1 MDTKL
6 LKQKI
11 LDLAIRG
18 KLVPQDPNDEP
29 ASILLEKI
37 KKEKEKLIKEG
48 KIKKDKKESTI
59 FLGDDKLHYE
69 KLADGTVKNI
79 EEEIPFN
86 IPESWYWCR
95 LNNLASY
102 KKGPFGSAITK
113 SIFVPQNNNTYKVYE
128 QGNAINKTVDYGKY
142 YISQEKFHELQS
154 FEIHE
159 NDIIVS
165 CAGTIGETFIIPIV
179 HPKGIINQALMK
191 ISLFNNNISTFYL
204 LYFDRIIKNKSNA
217 DSNGSAI
224 KNIPPFDV
232 LKQYLIPIPPLQ
244 EQQRIVSKIEELF
257 KQVDAIEEEKQS
269 LLKLIDKAK
278 NKVLD
283 LAMTGK
289 LVKQDPNDEPA
300 SRLLEK
306 IFEEKKKLAKEGKI
320 KLSKD
325 ELLSPPTSVDND
337 YYQKMGYDR
346 DINWCQCDIRDVLY
360 YEQPTVYIVKNT
372 RYNDNFKTPVLT
384 AGKSFILG
392 YTDEID
398 GIYDKVPCIIFDDF
412 TTDTKYVDFNF
423 KVKSSA
429 MKILKNITYTNI
441 KYLYYFIKQIEIVNN
456 THKRYWISDFS
467 KRKVILPSRLYQ
479 DKVVQVVNDYLNS
492 LNQIKEELN

>member
-1 MDTKL
+1 M
-6 LKQKI
+6 
-11 LDLAIRG
+11 
-18 KLVPQDPNDEP
+18 
-29 ASILLEKI
+29 
-37 KKEKEKLIKEG
+37 
-48 KIKKDKKESTI
+48 
-59 FLGDDKLHYE
+59 
-69 KLADGTVKNI
+69 ADGTVKNI

-191 ISLFNNNISTFYL
+191 ISLFNNISTFYL

-337 YYQKMGYDR
+337 YYQNIPTSWIISKLGNVGYWGAGSTPRRNVKEFYNGTIPWLKTGELNNDYIFDSKEKIT
-346 DINWCQCDIRDVLY
+346 DIAIKKCRFKINFKDDILIAMYGATIGKLGIAGTELVTNQACCGCTPYIYNLY
-360 YEQPTVYIVKNT
+360 LFFYLMNIKSELISKSFGGAQPNISKEILINTNILIPPYNEQIKIVKT
-372 RYNDNFKTPVLT
+372 
-384 AGKSFILG
+384 IQ
-392 YTDEID
+392 YT
-398 GIYDKVPCIIFDDF
+398 
-412 TTDTKYVDFNF
+412 FN
-423 KVKSSA
+423 
-429 MKILKNITYTNI
+429 I
-441 KYLYYFIKQIEIVNN
+441 
-456 THKRYWISDFS
+456 
-467 KRKVILPSRLYQ
+467 
-479 DKVVQVVNDYLNS
+479 
-492 LNQIKEELN
+492 LNQIKDSL